1 MDMPW
6 TISPVTVESCALP
19 PVAAASARV
28 RAQSHWQGKG
38 AARPP
43 RAGDVILVTDGKEQ
57 VEIGSQSVIVSHQVH
72 V

>member
-6 TISPVTVESCALP
+6 AISPVTVESCALP

-38 AARPP
+38 AAAPP
-43 RAGDVILVTDGKEQ
+43 EPGMLSL
-57 VEIGSQSVIVSHQVH
+57 SQMEKTKLRLDHKVLL
-72 V
+72 